1 MIYTDFNLVVEL
13 KYMMRELKTFVAVCE
28 LDSFAAAARQINL
41 TQSAVSAQIKTLE
54 DSLGLCLFTR
64 SARAI
69 TLNPQGTRILPIA
82 KEILKLYATMQLP
95 SDTDIASYY
104 GQLKIGA
111 INSVQVGIL
120 PEALKAISLLA
131 PLMQT
136 EIIPGR
142 STELFEQLEVGSID
156 AAITVQ
162 PAFTLPKDIVID
174 SIMTEPYVLISPKKW
189 PFYSLRQTLEQHP
202 FIHYTLKSS
211 ASAKISKFF
220 KRQDIKVNTIMEIN
234 DLDAIV
240 RMVES
245 GLGVALIPYAGLWI
259 RSPAP
264 VQVHHL
270 SDKSL
275 VREIVLAYRYV
286 DRQQPKITVLKQV
299 LAL

>member
-1 MIYTDFNLVVEL
+1 MI
-13 KYMMRELKTFVAVCE
+13 RELKTFVAVCE

-54 DSLGLCLFTR
+54 DSLGLSLFTR

-142 STELFEQLEVGSID
+142 SIELFEQLEVGSVD

-174 SIMTEPYVLISPKKW
+174 PIMTEPYVLISPKKW
-189 PFYSLRQTLEQHP
+189 PFHSLRETLEQHP
-202 FIHYTLKSS
+202 FINYTLKSS
-211 ASAKISKFF
+211 TSAKISKFL
-220 KRQDIKVNTIMEIN
+220 KKQNIEVNTIMEIN

-259 RSPAP
+259 RSLSP

-270 SDKSL
+270 KDKSL

-286 DRQQPKITVLKQV
+286 DRQQPKINVLKQV

>member
-1 MIYTDFNLVVEL
+1 MI
-13 KYMMRELKTFVAVCE
+13 KELKTFVAVCE
-28 LDSFAAAARQINL
+28 LDSFAAAARQINM
-41 TQSAVSAQIKTLE
+41 TQSAVSAQIKTLK
-54 DSLGLCLFTR
+54 DSLGLSLFTR

-69 TLNPQGTRILPIA
+69 TLNPQGSRILPIA
-82 KEILKLYATMQLP
+82 KEILGLYATMQLP

-174 SIMTEPYVLISPKKW
+174 PIMTEPYVLISPKKW
-189 PFYSLRQTLEQHP
+189 PFFSLRQTLEQHP

-220 KRQDIKVNTIMEIN
+220 KQQDIKVNTIMEIN

-286 DRQQPKITVLKQV
+286 DRQQPKINALKQV

>member
-1 MIYTDFNLVVEL
+1 MI
-13 KYMMRELKTFVAVCE
+13 RELKTFVAVCE

-41 TQSAVSAQIKTLE
+41 TQSAVSGQIKTLE
-54 DSLGLCLFTR
+54 DALGLSLFTR

-82 KEILKLYATMQLP
+82 KEMLALYATMQLP

-111 INSVQVGIL
+111 ISSVQVGML
-120 PEALKAISLLA
+120 PDALKAINVLA

-136 EIIPGR
+136 EVIPGR
-142 STELFEQLEVGSID
+142 SIELIEKLETAAID
-156 AAITVQ
+156 AAIIVQ
-162 PAFTLPKDIVID
+162 PPFALSKDIVIH
-174 SIMTEPYVLISPKKW
+174 SIMTEPYVVIAPKKW
-189 PFYSLRQTLEQHP
+189 PFHSLRQMLEQYP
-202 FIHYTLKSS
+202 FIHYSLKSS
-211 ASAKISKFF
+211 AGVQLSKFL
-220 KRQDIKVNTIMEIN
+220 KQQDIKVNTVMELD

-259 RSPAP
+259 RNAVS
-264 VQVHHL
+264 VQIHHL
-270 SDKSL
+270 GDNGL
-275 VREIVLAYRYV
+275 VREIVLAYRYS
-286 DRQQPKITVLKQV
+286 DRQQPKINALKQV

>member
-162 PAFTLPKDIVID
+162 PAFILPKDIVID

>member
-1 MIYTDFNLVVEL
+1 MI
-13 KYMMRELKTFVAVCE
+13 RELKTFVAVCE

-41 TQSAVSAQIKTLE
+41 TQSAVSAQMKNLE
-54 DSLGLCLFTR
+54 DALGLPLFTR

-82 KEILKLYATMQLP
+82 KEILALYATMQLP

-120 PEALKAISLLA
+120 PEALQAIKILA

-142 STELFEQLEVGSID
+142 STELFEQLEAGSID

-162 PAFTLPKDIVID
+162 PAFTLPKDMVIEP
-174 SIMTEPYVLISPKKW
+174 IMIEPYVLISPKKW

-202 FIHYTLKSS
+202 FIYYTLKSS
-211 ASAKISKFF
+211 ASVKLSTFLK
-220 KRQDIKVNTIMEIN
+220 QQNIKVNTVLEIN

-259 RSPAP
+259 RSAAP
-264 VQVHHL
+264 VQIHHL
-270 SDKSL
+270 GDNTL

-286 DRQQPKITVLKQV
+286 DRQQPKINVLKQV

>member
-120 PEALKAISLLA
+120 SEALKAISLLA

-162 PAFTLPKDIVID
+162 PAFILPKDIVID

>member
-1 MIYTDFNLVVEL
+1 MI
-13 KYMMRELKTFVAVCE
+13 RELKTFVAVCE

-41 TQSAVSAQIKTLE
+41 TQSAVSAQMKNLE
-54 DSLGLCLFTR
+54 DALGLPLFTR

-82 KEILKLYATMQLP
+82 KEILALYTTMQLP

-120 PEALKAISLLA
+120 PEALKAIKMLA

-142 STELFEQLEVGSID
+142 STELFEQLEIGSID

-162 PAFTLPKDIVID
+162 PAFTLPKDIVIE
-174 SIMTEPYVLISPKKW
+174 SIMTEPYVLISPKQW

-202 FIHYTLKSS
+202 FIHYSLKSS
-211 ASAKISKFF
+211 ASATLSKFL
-220 KRQDIKVNTIMEIN
+220 KQQDIKVSTIMEIN

-259 RSPAP
+259 RSTSP
-264 VQVHHL
+264 VQIHHL
-270 SDKSL
+270 GNKGL

-286 DRQQPKITVLKQV
+286 DRQQPKINVLKQV

>member
-1 MIYTDFNLVVEL
+1 MI
-13 KYMMRELKTFVAVCE
+13 RELKTFVAVCE

-54 DSLGLCLFTR
+54 DALGLSLFTR

-82 KEILKLYATMQLP
+82 KEMLALYATMQLP
-95 SDTDIASYY
+95 SDTDIANYY

-111 INSVQVGIL
+111 ISSVQVGML
-120 PEALKAISLLA
+120 PDALKAINVLA

-136 EIIPGR
+136 EVIPGR
-142 STELFEQLEVGSID
+142 SIELIEKLETAAID
-156 AAITVQ
+156 AAIIVQ
-162 PAFTLPKDIVID
+162 PPFALSKDIVIH
-174 SIMTEPYVLISPKKW
+174 SIMTEPYVVIAPKKW
-189 PFYSLRQTLEQHP
+189 PFHSLRQMLEQYP
-202 FIHYTLKSS
+202 FIHYSLKSS
-211 ASAKISKFF
+211 AGVQLSKFL
-220 KRQDIKVNTIMEIN
+220 KQQDIKVNTVMELD

-259 RSPAP
+259 RNAVS
-264 VQVHHL
+264 VQIHHL
-270 SDKSL
+270 GDNGL
-275 VREIVLAYRYV
+275 VREIVLAYRYS
-286 DRQQPKITVLKQV
+286 DRQQPKINALKQV

>member
-1 MIYTDFNLVVEL
+1 
-13 KYMMRELKTFVAVCE
+13 MMRELKTFVAVCE

-95 SDTDIASYY
+95 SDTDIVSYY

-162 PAFTLPKDIVID
+162 PAFILPKDIVID

>member
-1 MIYTDFNLVVEL
+1 MI
-13 KYMMRELKTFVAVCE
+13 RELKTFVAVCE
-28 LDSFAAAARQINL
+28 LDSFAAAARHINL
-41 TQSAVSAQIKTLE
+41 TQSAVSAQIKSLE
-54 DSLGLCLFTR
+54 DNLGLSLFTR

-82 KEILKLYATMQLP
+82 KEILALYATMQLP

-120 PEALKAISLLA
+120 PEALKAITLLA

-142 STELFEQLEVGSID
+142 SIELFEKLEIGEID
-156 AAITVQ
+156 AALTIQ
-162 PAFTLPKDIVID
+162 PAFALPKDIVTQ

-189 PFYSLRQTLEQHP
+189 PFHSLRQTLEQHP
-202 FIHYTLKSS
+202 FIHYSLQSS
-211 ASAKISKFF
+211 AGAKLSKFF
-220 KRQDIKVNTIMEIN
+220 KQQDIKVNTIMEIN

-259 RSPAP
+259 RSTAP
-264 VQVHHL
+264 VQIHHL
-270 SDKSL
+270 GDNSL
-275 VREIVLAYRYV
+275 VREVVIAYRYA
-286 DRQQPKITVLKQV
+286 DRQQPQINALKQV
-299 LAL
+299 LGL

>member
-82 KEILKLYATMQLP
+82 KEILKLYAAMQLP
-95 SDTDIASYY
+95 SDTDIVSYY

-162 PAFTLPKDIVID
+162 PAFILPKDIVID

>member
-1 MIYTDFNLVVEL
+1 MI
-13 KYMMRELKTFVAVCE
+13 RELKTFVAVCE

-54 DSLGLCLFTR
+54 DSLGLSLFTR

-142 STELFEQLEVGSID
+142 SIELFEQLEVGSVD

-174 SIMTEPYVLISPKKW
+174 PIMTEPYVLISPKKW
-189 PFYSLRQTLEQHP
+189 PFHSLRETLEQHP
-202 FIHYTLKSS
+202 FINYTLKSS
-211 ASAKISKFF
+211 TSAKISKFL
-220 KRQDIKVNTIMEIN
+220 KKQNIEVNTIMEIN

-259 RSPAP
+259 RSLSP

-270 SDKSL
+270 NDKSL

-286 DRQQPKITVLKQV
+286 DRQQPKINVLKQV

>member
-1 MIYTDFNLVVEL
+1 MI
-13 KYMMRELKTFVAVCE
+13 RELKTFVAVCE

-54 DSLGLCLFTR
+54 DALGLSLFTR

-82 KEILKLYATMQLP
+82 KEMLALYATMQLP

-111 INSVQVGIL
+111 ISSVQVGML
-120 PEALKAISLLA
+120 PDALKAINVLA

-136 EIIPGR
+136 EVIPGR
-142 STELFEQLEVGSID
+142 SIELIEKLETAAID
-156 AAITVQ
+156 AAIIVQ
-162 PAFTLPKDIVID
+162 PPFALSKDIVIH
-174 SIMTEPYVLISPKKW
+174 SIMTEPYVVIAPKKW
-189 PFYSLRQTLEQHP
+189 PFHSLRQMLEQYP
-202 FIHYTLKSS
+202 FIHYSLKSS
-211 ASAKISKFF
+211 AGVQLSKFL
-220 KRQDIKVNTIMEIN
+220 KQQDIKVNTVMELD

-259 RSPAP
+259 RNAVS
-264 VQVHHL
+264 VQIHHL
-270 SDKSL
+270 GDNGL
-275 VREIVLAYRYV
+275 VREIVLAYRYS
-286 DRQQPKITVLKQV
+286 DRQQPKINALKQV

>member
-95 SDTDIASYY
+95 SDTDIVSYY

-162 PAFTLPKDIVID
+162 PAFILPKDIVID

>member
-1 MIYTDFNLVVEL
+1 MI
-13 KYMMRELKTFVAVCE
+13 RELKTFVAVCE

-54 DSLGLCLFTR
+54 DALGLSLFTR

-82 KEILKLYATMQLP
+82 KEMLALYATMQLP

-111 INSVQVGIL
+111 ISSVQVGML
-120 PEALKAISLLA
+120 PDALKAINVLA

-136 EIIPGR
+136 EVIPGR
-142 STELFEQLEVGSID
+142 SIELIEKLETAAID
-156 AAITVQ
+156 AAIIVQ
-162 PAFTLPKDIVID
+162 PPFALSKDIVIH
-174 SIMTEPYVLISPKKW
+174 SIMTEPYVVIAPKKW
-189 PFYSLRQTLEQHP
+189 PFHSLRQMLEQYP
-202 FIHYTLKSS
+202 FIHYSLKSS
-211 ASAKISKFF
+211 AGVQLSKFL
-220 KRQDIKVNTIMEIN
+220 KQQDIKVNTIMELD

-259 RSPAP
+259 RNAVS
-264 VQVHHL
+264 VQIHHL
-270 SDKSL
+270 GDNGL
-275 VREIVLAYRYV
+275 VREIVLAYRYS
-286 DRQQPKITVLKQV
+286 DRQQPKINALKQV

>member
-1 MIYTDFNLVVEL
+1 MI
-13 KYMMRELKTFVAVCE
+13 RELKTFVAVCE

-54 DSLGLCLFTR
+54 DALGLSLFTR

-82 KEILKLYATMQLP
+82 KEMLALYATMQLP

-111 INSVQVGIL
+111 ISSVQVGML
-120 PEALKAISLLA
+120 PDALKAINVLA

-136 EIIPGR
+136 EVIPGR
-142 STELFEQLEVGSID
+142 SIELIEKLETAAID
-156 AAITVQ
+156 AAIIVQ
-162 PAFTLPKDIVID
+162 PPFALSKDIVIH
-174 SIMTEPYVLISPKKW
+174 SIMTEPYVVIAPKKW
-189 PFYSLRQTLEQHP
+189 PFHSLRQMLEQYP
-202 FIHYTLKSS
+202 FIHYSLKSS
-211 ASAKISKFF
+211 AGVQLSKFL
-220 KRQDIKVNTIMEIN
+220 KQQDIKVNTIMELD

-259 RSPAP
+259 RNAVS
-264 VQVHHL
+264 VQIHHL
-270 SDKSL
+270 GDNGL
-275 VREIVLAYRYV
+275 VREIVLAYRYS
-286 DRQQPKITVLKQV
+286 DRQQPKIDALKQV

>member
-1 MIYTDFNLVVEL
+1 MI
-13 KYMMRELKTFVAVCE
+13 RELKTFVAVCE

-54 DSLGLCLFTR
+54 DALGLPLFTR

-69 TLNPQGTRILPIA
+69 TLNQQGRRVLPIA
-82 KEILKLYATMQLP
+82 KEILALYATMQLP
-95 SDTDIASYY
+95 SNTDIASYY

-120 PEALKAISLLA
+120 PEALKAIKTLA
-131 PLMQT
+131 PLMHT
-136 EIIPGR
+136 EVIPGR
-142 STELFEQLEVGSID
+142 STEFFKQLEEGSID

-162 PAFTLPKDIVID
+162 PAFALPKSIVIE
-174 SIMTEPYVLISPKKW
+174 SIMIEPYVLISPKKW
-189 PFYSLRQTLEQHP
+189 EFHNLRQTLEQHP

-211 ASAKISKFF
+211 ASTKLSSFLK
-220 KRQDIKVNTIMEIN
+220 QQNIKVNTIMAIN

-259 RSPAP
+259 RTAAP

-270 SDKSL
+270 GNRDL

-286 DRQQPKITVLKQV
+286 DRQHPKINALKQV
-299 LAL
+299 LSL

>member
-1 MIYTDFNLVVEL
+1 MI
-13 KYMMRELKTFVAVCE
+13 RELKTFVAVCE
-28 LDSFAAAARQINL
+28 LDSFAAAARHINL

-54 DSLGLCLFTR
+54 DNLGVSLFTR

-82 KEILKLYATMQLP
+82 KEILALYATMQLP

-104 GQLKIGA
+104 GQLRIGA

-120 PEALKAISLLA
+120 PEALKAITLLA

-136 EIIPGR
+136 EIVPGR
-142 STELFEQLEVGSID
+142 AVELFDTLEVGEID
-156 AAITVQ
+156 AAITIQ
-162 PAFTLPKDIVID
+162 PSFALPKDIVTQ

-189 PFYSLRQTLEQHP
+189 AFHSVKQTLEQHP
-202 FIHYTLKSS
+202 FIHYSLQSS
-211 ASAKISKFF
+211 AGAKLSKFF
-220 KRQDIKVNTIMEIN
+220 KQQDIKVNTIMEIN

-259 RSPAP
+259 RSAAP

-270 SDKSL
+270 GDNSL
-275 VREIVLAYRYV
+275 MREVVLAYRYA
-286 DRQQPKITVLKQV
+286 DRQKPQITALKQV
-299 LAL
+299 LGL